1 MIKVLHHPSC
11 SKSRG
16 VLEYLDENGVA
27 FEVIDYIEEPLS
39 VNELKALL
47 KKLNRSVHAIIRKE
61 EMLYTTKYAD
71 RDFSEEE
78 WMAILAENP
87 ELIQRPILIKGPVAM
102 VGRPLEN
109 VKYFIDK

>member
-1 MIKVLHHPSC
+1 M
-11 SKSRG
+11 
-16 VLEYLDENGVA
+16 
-27 FEVIDYIEEPLS
+27 
-39 VNELKALL
+39 L

-102 VGRPLEN
+102 IGRPLDN